1 VFDSVGAGDGAVAA
15 NGFAALDLR
24 TGAWETADGGLWW
37 MGGPGEGRAL
47 ALLGDRLLVGGS
59 FDRAGT
65 VQTASLAALDLATG
79 AWTGFGAGMM
89 NGEYGGTVDSLA
101 VDQATGTAYVG
112 GRFTHADT
120 VTTSGVA
127 TLTGEGFGSLGGFAY
142 NGDPQFATIIALAH
156 AGGRVYAA
164 GVFTSAGDVAA
175 DHWAVHDGSGWSTP
189 APSTAT

>member
-24 TGAWETADGGLWW
+24 TGAWETTDGGLWW

-89 NGEYGGTVDSLA
+89 NGEYGGPWTA
-101 VDQATGTAYVG
+101 WPWTRPQARRTW
-112 GRFTHADT
+112 
-120 VTTSGVA
+120 
-127 TLTGEGFGSLGGFAY
+127 
-142 NGDPQFATIIALAH
+142 
-156 AGGRVYAA
+156 AA
-164 GVFTSAGDVAA
+164 ASPTR
-175 DHWAVHDGSGWSTP
+175 TP
-189 APSTAT
+189 SRPPAWPR

>member
-1 VFDSVGAGDGAVAA
+1 
-15 NGFAALDLR
+15 
-24 TGAWETADGGLWW
+24 
-37 MGGPGEGRAL
+37 
-47 ALLGDRLLVGGS
+47 
-59 FDRAGT
+59 
-65 VQTASLAALDLATG
+65 
-79 AWTGFGAGMM
+79 
-89 NGEYGGTVDSLA
+89 

-164 GVFTSAGDVAA
+164 GCSPRRATWPPTTGPSTTAAAGARRR
-175 DHWAVHDGSGWSTP
+175 
-189 APSTAT
+189 PSTAT